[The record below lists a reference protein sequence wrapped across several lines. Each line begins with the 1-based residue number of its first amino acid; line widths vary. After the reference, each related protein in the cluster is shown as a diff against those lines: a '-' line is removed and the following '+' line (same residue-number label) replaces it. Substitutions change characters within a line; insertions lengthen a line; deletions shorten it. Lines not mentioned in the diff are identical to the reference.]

1 MKDRKDKKRMG
12 NKKRPKVPTLK
23 QKIMIGDAGLKWENW
38 HVLYMDFETLMLQN
52 KQSGKTRAI
61 RR

>member
-1 MKDRKDKKRMG
+1 MG

-52 KQSGKTRAI
+52 KQSGKKRAI